1 MNIPEREGTPQGA
14 ARAGSRAGFLDLLV
28 RASLEHRFFT
38 LCTAAVLLAGGGW
51 VAATLPVDVFPD
63 LTAPTVTVLTDAHGL
78 APEEVES
85 LVTFPIE
92 TAVNGAAG
100 VRRVRSSSAQGISI
114 VWVDFDWGTEIFRA
128 RQIVSERL
136 QTVAGQLPA
145 DVSAPVLAPVT
156 SIMGEILLV
165 GMSGPAD
172 RLMDARTAAD
182 WVARPRLLAV
192 PGVAQV
198 VAIGGQVRQYQV
210 LVDPERLLAYR
221 VGLEQ
226 LLAAAAESNRN
237 VSGGIYRSGGGEV
250 LIRGLGRARDLE
262 EIGLTVVTT
271 RDGVP
276 VLIDDLADVRIGPKV
291 RFGTASVN
299 AEPAVI
305 LSIQKQPGANTLE
318 LTGRIDAELDRI
330 ATSLPE
336 GVSFERNIFRQA
348 DFISVAVDNVIT
360 ALRDGAVLV
369 VAILFL
375 FLWNVRTT
383 AISVLAIPL
392 SLALAV
398 IVLRALGGTINTMTL
413 GGMAIAIGAL
423 VDDAIIFV
431 ENAHRRLRENSGR
444 PERRRR
450 SSLAVIRDAAREI
463 RAPILSATV
472 IISIVFVPL
481 FFLSGVEGR
490 MLRPL
495 GLAYIV
501 SILAS
506 LLVAVTVTP
515 ALCHALLTRD
525 EEGHRRAKPWL
536 LRGLERA
543 YRGVL
548 EWSLHRSGVV
558 LVGTALLLA
567 GTLALL
573 PGLGRAFLPEFQ
585 EGSLTISVVSLPGTA
600 LDESDAIGARVERQL
615 LAHPAVVSTSR
626 RTGRAELDEHAQGTN
641 ASEVDA
647 RLDLTDH
654 ELADVMAAIRTDLQ
668 GLPGTNVTVGQPIGH
683 RIDHMLSGT
692 RAAIAVNLFG
702 PDLQRLRQ
710 IAGEIEAVAEGIPGL
725 VDIAVEQ
732 QADVP
737 QLQVQAN
744 RRAMARYGVTPG
756 ALAQAVD
763 VAFQGEEVSLIREG
777 QRAFDLIVRYD
788 DAQRANPE
796 AIGRTLMTTPTG
808 VTVPLSQ
815 LADIVPARGPNTIS
829 RENVQRKIVISAN
842 VAERDVGSAV
852 ADLQEGLESGVPLP
866 AEYFVQY
873 GGQFESGQ
881 EATRRI
887 TILSLFSIIAIF
899 LIMFRTFGSIR
910 TAALLMINL
919 PLALAGGVLAVLYI
933 GGTVNVATLV
943 GFITLFGIAVRNGI
957 LLVSRYRDLHAAGL
971 SLAASIRRGSM
982 ERLAPILMT
991 ALTAGLAL
999 IPLALGIGEPG
1010 KEIQAP
1016 LAVVVLGGLLTSTFL
1031 NMVVVPALFLR
1042 FGRLDAAPG
1051 VANAADA
1058 ATLEYPAQKPHS

>member
-1 MNIPEREGTPQGA
+1 MAVNAPAQEGETHA
-14 ARAGSRAGFLDLLV
+14 ARQSGIFDLLV

-38 LCTAAVLLAGGGW
+38 VCAAVVLLAGGGW

-92 TAVNGAAG
+92 SAVNGAAG

-114 VWVDFDWGTEIFRA
+114 VWVDFDWGTDIFRA
-128 RQIVSERL
+128 RQTVSERL
-136 QTVAGQLPA
+136 QPVAGQLPE

-156 SIMGEILLV
+156 SIMGEIVLV
-165 GMSGPAD
+165 GMSAPED
-172 RLMDARTAAD
+172 RLMEARTAAD
-182 WVARPRLLAV
+182 WVVRPRLLAV

-210 LVDPERLLAYR
+210 LVDPEKLLAYG
-221 VGLEQ
+221 VGLDEV
-226 LLAAAAESNRN
+226 LAAATESNRN
-237 VSGGIYRSGGGEV
+237 VSGGIYHSGGGEI
-250 LIRGLGRARDLE
+250 LIRGLGRARDTE

-271 RDGVP
+271 RRGVP
-276 VLIDDLADVRIGPKV
+276 VLLDDLAEVRIGAAV

-318 LTGRIDAELDRI
+318 LTGRIDAELDQI
-330 ATSLPE
+330 ETSLPE
-336 GVSFERNIFRQA
+336 GVSFERSIFRQA
-348 DFISVAVDNVIT
+348 DFISLAVDNVIT
-360 ALRDGAVLV
+360 ALRDGAILV

-398 IVLRALGGTINTMTL
+398 ITLRALGGTINTMTL

-431 ENAHRRLRENSGR
+431 ENAHRRLRENLRR
-444 PERRRR
+444 PEGWRRGT
-450 SSLAVIRDAAREI
+450 LVVIRDAAREI
-463 RAPILSATV
+463 RDPILSATV
-472 IISIVFVPL
+472 IITIVFVPL
-481 FFLSGVEGR
+481 YFLSGVEGR

-495 GLAYIV
+495 GTAYIV

-515 ALCHALLTRD
+515 ALCHGLLAGD
-525 EEGHRRAKPWL
+525 RAIGRGRKSWL
-536 LRGLERA
+536 LRGLEGA

-548 EWSLHRSGVV
+548 EWALRRSGVV
-558 LVGTALLLA
+558 LAGTAFLVA

-585 EGSLTISVVSLPGTA
+585 EGSLTISVVSLPGTS

-626 RTGRAELDEHAQGTN
+626 RTGRADLDEHAQGSN
-641 ASEVDA
+641 ASEIDA
-647 RLDLTDH
+647 QLSLVGH
-654 ELADVMAAIRTDLQ
+654 ELTEVMAALRADLQ
-668 GLPGTNVTVGQPIGH
+668 GLPATNVTVGQPIGH

-702 PDLQRLRQ
+702 PDLQRLRET
-710 IAGEIEAVAEGIPGL
+710 AREIETVAQGVPGL

-737 QLQVQAN
+737 QLQVRAN

-756 ALAQAVD
+756 ALTQAVD

-777 QRAFDLIVRYD
+777 QRAFELIVRYD
-788 DAQRANPE
+788 DAHRADRE
-796 AIGRTLMTTPTG
+796 AIGRTLMTTPAG

-829 RENVQRKIVISAN
+829 RENVQRKIVVSAN
-842 VAERDVGSAV
+842 VAGRDVGGAV
-852 ADLQEGLESGVPLP
+852 AELRSRVESDVGLPP
-866 AEYFVQY
+866 EYHVRY

-887 TILSLFSIIAIF
+887 TILSLFSIAAIF
-899 LIMFRTFGSIR
+899 LIMFRTFRSVR
-910 TAALLMINL
+910 TALLLMVNL
-919 PLALAGGVLAVLYI
+919 PLALAGGVLAVLFI

-957 LLVSRYRDLHAAGL
+957 LLVSRYRDLHGAGL
-971 SLAASIRRGSM
+971 SLASSIRRGSM
-982 ERLAPILMT
+982 ERLSPILMT

-1042 FGRLDAAPG
+1042 FGRLETGPG
-1051 VANAADA
+1051 VAKTADSA
-1058 ATLEYPAQKPHS
+1058 SLAYPEQEPAG

>member
-1 MNIPEREGTPQGA
+1 MAVNVPAQEGETHA
-14 ARAGSRAGFLDLLV
+14 ARKSGILDLLV

-38 LCTAAVLLAGGGW
+38 ICAAAVLLAGGGW

-63 LTAPTVTVLTDAHGL
+63 LTAPTVTVLADAHGL

-85 LVTFPIE
+85 LVTSPIE
-92 TAVNGAAG
+92 SAVNGAAG

-114 VWVDFDWGTEIFRA
+114 VWVDFDWGTDIFRA
-128 RQIVSERL
+128 RQTVSERL
-136 QTVAGQLPA
+136 QPVAGQLPE

-156 SIMGEILLV
+156 SIMGEIMLV
-165 GMSGPAD
+165 GMSAPED
-172 RLMDARTAAD
+172 RLMEARTAAD
-182 WVARPRLLAV
+182 WVVRPRLLAV

-210 LVDPERLLAYR
+210 LVDPERMLAYG
-221 VGLEQ
+221 VGLDEV
-226 LLAAAAESNRN
+226 LAAATESNRN
-237 VSGGIYRSGGGEV
+237 VSGGIYHSGGGEI
-250 LIRGLGRARDLE
+250 LIRGLGRARDPE

-271 RDGVP
+271 RGGVP
-276 VLIDDLADVRIGPKV
+276 VLLDDLAEVRIGPAV

-318 LTGRIDAELDRI
+318 LTRSIDAELDQLGP
-330 ATSLPE
+330 SLPE
-336 GVSFERNIFRQA
+336 GVSFERSIFRQA
-348 DFISVAVDNVIT
+348 DFISLAVDNVIT
-360 ALRDGAVLV
+360 ALRDGAILV

-398 IVLRALGGTINTMTL
+398 ITLRALGGTINTMTL

-431 ENAHRRLRENSGR
+431 ENAHRRLRENRHR
-444 PERRRR
+444 PEGWRRGT
-450 SSLAVIRDAAREI
+450 LVVIRDAAREI
-463 RAPILSATV
+463 RDPIVSATV
-472 IISIVFVPL
+472 IITIVFVPL
-481 FFLSGVEGR
+481 YFLSGVEGR
-490 MLRPL
+490 MLQPL
-495 GLAYIV
+495 GTAYIV

-515 ALCHALLTRD
+515 ALCHGLLTSDRAI
-525 EEGHRRAKPWL
+525 GRGRRSWL
-536 LRGLERA
+536 LRGLEGV

-548 EWSLHRSGVV
+548 EWALRRSGVV
-558 LVGTALLLA
+558 LAGTAFLVA

-585 EGSLTISVVSLPGTA
+585 EGSLTISVVSLPGTS
-600 LDESDAIGARVERQL
+600 LEESDAIGARVERRL
-615 LAHPAVVSTSR
+615 LAHPAVASTSR
-626 RTGRAELDEHAQGTN
+626 RTGRADLDEHAQGSN
-641 ASEVDA
+641 ASEIDA
-647 RLDLTDH
+647 QLSLVGH
-654 ELADVMAAIRTDLQ
+654 ELTEVMAALRADLQ
-668 GLPGTNVTVGQPIGH
+668 GLPATNVTVGQPIGH

-702 PDLQRLRQ
+702 PDLRRLRET
-710 IAGEIEAVAEGIPGL
+710 AREIETVAQGVPGL

-737 QLQVQAN
+737 QLQVRAN

-756 ALAQAVD
+756 ALTQAVD

-777 QRAFDLIVRYD
+777 QRAFELIVRYD
-788 DAQRANPE
+788 DAHRADRE
-796 AIGRTLMTTPTG
+796 AIGRTLMTTPAG

-829 RENVQRKIVISAN
+829 RENVQRKIVVSAN
-842 VAERDVGSAV
+842 VAGRDVGGAV
-852 ADLQEGLESGVPLP
+852 AELRSRVESDVALP
-866 AEYFVQY
+866 PEYHVRY

-887 TILSLFSIIAIF
+887 TILSLFSIAAIF
-899 LIMFRTFGSIR
+899 LILFRTFRSVR
-910 TAALLMINL
+910 TALLLMVNL
-919 PLALAGGVLAVLYI
+919 PLALAGGVLAILFI

-957 LLVSRYRDLHAAGL
+957 LLVSRYRDLREAGL
-971 SLAASIRRGSM
+971 SLASSIRRGSM
-982 ERLAPILMT
+982 ERLSPILMT

-1042 FGRLDAAPG
+1042 FGQLETGPG
-1051 VANAADA
+1051 VAKTADSA
-1058 ATLEYPAQKPHS
+1058 SLAYPEQEPAG

>member
-1 MNIPEREGTPQGA
+1 MSDD
-14 ARAGSRAGFLDLLV
+14 AGRTGVLGLAV

-38 LCTAAVLLAGGGW
+38 VCAAAVLLAGGGW

-63 LTAPTVTVLTDAHGL
+63 LTAPTVTVLTDAHGM

-85 LVTFPIE
+85 LVTFPVE

-100 VRRVRSSSAQGISI
+100 VRRVRSSTAQGISI
-114 VWVDFDWGTEIFRA
+114 VWVDFDWGADIFRA

-136 QTVAGQLPA
+136 QTVAAALPEDA
-145 DVSAPVLAPVT
+145 GAPVLAPVS

-165 GMSGPAD
+165 GMTAPED
-172 RLMDARTAAD
+172 RLMETRTAAD
-182 WVARPRLLAV
+182 WAVRPRLLAV
-192 PGVAQV
+192 PGVSQV
-198 VAIGGQVRQYQV
+198 VVIGGQVRQYQV
-210 LVDPERLLAYR
+210 LVDPERLLAYG
-221 VGLEQ
+221 VALDEVLE
-226 LLAAAAESNRN
+226 AAAASNRN

-250 LIRGLGRARDLE
+250 LIRGIGRVRNLE
-262 EIGLTVVTT
+262 EIGLTVVAV
-271 RDGVP
+271 RDGGP
-276 VLIDDLADVRIGPKV
+276 VLIEDLAEVRIGPRV
-291 RFGTASVN
+291 RFGTASVH

-305 LSIQKQPGANTLE
+305 LSIQKQPLANTLE
-318 LTGRIDAELDRI
+318 LTQRIDAELDRI
-330 ATSLPE
+330 ETSLPE

-348 DFISVAVDNVIT
+348 DFISLAVDNVRT
-360 ALRDGAVLV
+360 ALRDGALLV
-369 VAILFL
+369 VVILFL

-431 ENAHRRLRENSGR
+431 ENAHRRLRDNLRR
-444 PERRRR
+444 PERWRR
-450 SSLAVIRDAAREI
+450 STGAVIRDAAREI
-463 RAPILSATV
+463 MSPILSATV
-472 IISIVFVPL
+472 IITIVFVPL
-481 FFLSGVEGR
+481 FFLTGVEGR
-490 MLRPL
+490 MLQPL
-495 GLAYIV
+495 GLAYVV

-515 ALCHALLTRD
+515 TLCQVLLGRGRGGD
-525 EEGHRRAKPWL
+525 GEREPWL
-536 LRGLERA
+536 LGRLERL
-543 YRGVL
+543 YGGVL
-548 EWSLHRSGVV
+548 EWALRRSGVV
-558 LVGTALLLA
+558 LA
-567 GTLALL
+567 GTVVLVAGTVALV
-573 PGLGRAFLPEFQ
+573 PTLGRAFLPEFQ

-615 LAHPAVVSTSR
+615 LVHPAVVSTSR
-626 RTGRAELDEHAQGTN
+626 RTGRAELDEHAQGVN

-647 RLDLTDH
+647 RLDLSGH
-654 ELADVMAAIRTDLQ
+654 ELAVVMAELRAGFQ

-702 PDLQRLRQ
+702 SDLQRLRE
-710 IAGEIEAVAEGIPGL
+710 IAGEIEGVAQGVAGL

-737 QLQVQAN
+737 QLQIRPD

-756 ALAQAVD
+756 ALMQAVD
-763 VAFQGEEVSLIREG
+763 VAFQGEEVSLVREG

-788 DAQRANPE
+788 EAHRADAE
-796 AIGRTLMTTPTG
+796 AVRRTLVTTGAG

-815 LADIVPARGPNTIS
+815 LAAVVPGRGPNTIS
-829 RENVQRKIVISAN
+829 RENVQRKIVVSAN
-842 VAERDVGSAV
+842 VAGRDVGGAV
-852 ADLQEGLESGVPLP
+852 EELAARVASEVALP
-866 AEYFVQY
+866 PEYYVRY
-873 GGQFESGQ
+873 GGQFESG
-881 EATRRI
+881 EAATRRI
-887 TILSLFSIIAIF
+887 TILSLFSIAAIF
-899 LIMFRTFGSIR
+899 LIMFRTFRNFRISL
-910 TAALLMINL
+910 LLMVNL
-919 PLALAGGVLAVLYI
+919 PLALAGGVVAVLVI

-957 LLVSRYRDLHAAGL
+957 LLVSRYRDLCGTGMSA
-971 SLAASIRRGSM
+971 AASIRRGSM

-1042 FGRLDAAPG
+1042 FGRLEAGPG
-1051 VANAADA
+1051 MAEAGDG
-1058 ATLEYPAQKPHS
+1058 ATLGYTENTFES

>member
-1 MNIPEREGTPQGA
+1 MILNR
-14 ARAGSRAGFLDLLV
+14 LV
-28 RASLEHRFFT
+28 GASLEHRFFT
-38 LCTAAVLLAGGGW
+38 VFAAAVLLGGGGW
-51 VAATLPVDVFPD
+51 IAATLPVDVFPD
-63 LTAPTVTVLTDAHGL
+63 LTAPTVTILTDAHGL

-92 TAVNGAAG
+92 TAVNGAAD
-100 VRRVRSSSAQGISI
+100 VRRVRSSSAHGISI

-128 RQIVSERL
+128 RQTVGERL
-136 QTVAGQLPA
+136 QTAGTRLPE
-145 DVSAPVLAPVT
+145 DVSPPVLAPVA
-156 SIMGEILLV
+156 SIMGEILLL
-165 GMSGPAD
+165 GIAAPEDM
-172 RLMDARTAAD
+172 LTDARTAAD
-182 WVARPRLLAV
+182 WTVRPRLLAV

-198 VAIGGQVRQYQV
+198 VVIGGHVRQYQI
-210 LVDPERLLAYR
+210 LVDPERLLAYG
-221 VGLEQ
+221 VGLDEV
-226 LLAAAAESNRN
+226 LDAATESNRN
-237 VSGGIYRSGGGEV
+237 ASGGIYRSGGGEV
-250 LIRGLGRARDLE
+250 LIRGLGRARNSE
-262 EIGLTVVTT
+262 EIGQTVVAV
-271 RDGVP
+271 RNGVP
-276 VLIDDLADVRIGPKV
+276 VLIDDLAEVTIGPRV
-291 RFGTASVN
+291 RFGTASVD

-305 LSIQKQPGANTLE
+305 LSIQKQPGVNTLD
-318 LTGRIDAELDRI
+318 LTRRIDTELDRI
-330 ATSLPE
+330 EASLPE
-336 GVSFERNIFRQA
+336 GVSLERNIFRQS
-348 DFISVAVDNVIT
+348 DFISLAVDNVIT

-369 VAILFL
+369 VAILLL

-392 SLALAV
+392 SLALAL
-398 IVLRALGGTINTMTL
+398 IVLRAMGGTINTMTL

-431 ENAHRRLRENSGR
+431 ENAHRRLRDNRLR
-444 PERRRR
+444 PEHERRG
-450 SSLAVIRDAAREI
+450 SLAVIRKAAEEI

-472 IISIVFVPL
+472 IITIVFVPL

-495 GLAYIV
+495 GLAYVV

-515 ALCHALLTRD
+515 ALCHALLTGD
-525 EEGHRRAKPWL
+525 RALGRPTSPWL

-543 YRGVL
+543 YALVL
-548 EWSLHRSGVV
+548 DRTMRRTGIV
-558 LVGTALLLA
+558 LGGTALLLA
-567 GTLALL
+567 ATLAVI

-585 EGSLTISVVSLPGTA
+585 EGSLTISVVSLPGTS
-600 LDESDAIGARVERQL
+600 LVESDAIGARVERQL

-626 RTGRAELDEHAQGTN
+626 RTGRAELDEHAQGPN
-641 ASEVDA
+641 ASEIDA
-647 RLDLTDH
+647 RLDLSAH
-654 ELADVMAAIRTDLQ
+654 ELADVMAALRADLQ

-702 PDLQRLRQ
+702 PGLQRLRE
-710 IAGEIEAVAEGIPGL
+710 IAGEIQVVAGGVPGL

-737 QLQVQAN
+737 QLQIQAN

-756 ALAQAVD
+756 ALTHAVD
-763 VAFQGEEVSLIREG
+763 VAFQGEEVSLIRED
-777 QRAFDLIVRYD
+777 QRAFELIVRYT
-788 DAQRANPE
+788 DAYRTDPE
-796 AIGRTLMTTPTG
+796 AIGRTLITTPIG
-808 VTVPLSQ
+808 VTLPLSE
-815 LADIVPARGPNTIS
+815 LADIVPGRGPNTIS

-842 VAERDVGSAV
+842 VAGRDVGSAV
-852 ADLQEGLESGVPLP
+852 EELQEGVQSAVSLP

-873 GGQFESGQ
+873 GGQFESGR

-887 TILSLFSIIAIF
+887 TILSLFSVAAIF
-899 LIMFRTFGSIR
+899 LIMFRTFRSVR
-910 TAALLMINL
+910 TAALLLVNL
-919 PLALAGGVLAVLYI
+919 PLALAGGVLAVLLI
-933 GGTVNVATLV
+933 GGTVNVATMV

-957 LLVSRYRDLHAAGL
+957 LLVSRYRDLHGTGL
-971 SLAASIRRGSM
+971 PLAESIRRGSM
-982 ERLAPILMT
+982 ERLSPILMT

-1042 FGRLDAAPG
+1042 FGRLAPVPGAAEP
-1051 VANAADA
+1051 ANE
-1058 ATLEYPAQKPHS
+1058 TVRHVP

>member
-1 MNIPEREGTPQGA
+1 M
-14 ARAGSRAGFLDLLV
+14 LDLLV

-38 LCTAAVLLAGGGW
+38 VCASAVLLAGGGW
-51 VAATLPVDVFPD
+51 VAATVPVDVFPD

-78 APEEVES
+78 APEEVEN
-85 LVTFPIE
+85 LVTFPLE
-92 TAVNGAAG
+92 TSVNGAAG

-114 VWVDFDWGTEIFRA
+114 VWVDFDWGTDIFRA
-128 RQIVSERL
+128 RQIVGERL
-136 QTVAGQLPA
+136 QLAAGRLPD
-145 DVSAPVLAPVT
+145 DVSAPVLAPVS
-156 SIMGEILLV
+156 SIMGEILLI
-165 GMSGPAD
+165 GITAPPD
-172 RLMDARTAAD
+172 RLMEARTAAD
-182 WVARPRLLAV
+182 WTVRPRLLAL

-198 VAIGGQVRQYQV
+198 VPIGGEVRQYRI
-210 LVDPERLLAYR
+210 LIDPERLLAYR
-221 VGLEQ
+221 VGLDEV
-226 LLAAAAESNRN
+226 LEAAAESNRN
-237 VSGGIYRSGGGEV
+237 VSGGIYRSGGREV

-262 EIGLTVVTT
+262 EIGLTVVAV
-271 RDGVP
+271 RNGVP
-276 VLIDDLADVRIGPKV
+276 ILVDDLAEVRIGPKV

-299 AEPAVI
+299 AEPAVV

-318 LTGRIDAELDRI
+318 LTETIDAELDRI
-330 ATSLPE
+330 EAALPD
-336 GVSFERNIFRQA
+336 GVSFEREIFRQA
-348 DFISVAVDNVIT
+348 EFISLAVDNVLT
-360 ALRDGAVLV
+360 ALRDGAILV
-369 VAILFL
+369 IAVLFL
-375 FLWNVRTT
+375 FLWSVRTT

-392 SLALAV
+392 SLAVAV
-398 IVLRALGGTINTMTL
+398 IVLRTLGGTINTMTL

-431 ENAHRRLRENSGR
+431 ENAHRRLRENMGR
-444 PERRRR
+444 PERSRRPPL
-450 SSLAVIRDAAREI
+450 SVIRGAAREI
-463 RAPILSATV
+463 RDPILNAT
-472 IISIVFVPL
+472 IIITIVFVPL

-515 ALCHALLTRD
+515 VLCHGLLAR
-525 EEGHRRAKPWL
+525 GRAAAGLDRKAWL
-536 LRGLERA
+536 LRALEHL
-543 YRGVL
+543 YRGIL
-548 EWSLHRSGVV
+548 EWTLRRTGMVIAATV
-558 LVGTALLLA
+558 LLLA
-567 GTLALL
+567 GTVAIV
-573 PGLGRAFLPEFQ
+573 PTLGRAFLPEFQ
-585 EGSLTISVVSLPGTA
+585 EGALTISVVSLPGTS

-626 RTGRAELDEHAQGTN
+626 RTGRADLDEHAQGTN

-647 RLDLTDH
+647 LLDLSGHD
-654 ELADVMAAIRTDLQ
+654 LAAVMADLRAGFA

-702 PDLQRLRQ
+702 PDLGRLREV
-710 IAGEIEAVAEGIPGL
+710 AAEIEAAAQTVPGL

-732 QADVP
+732 QAEVP
-737 QLQVQAN
+737 QLQVRAN
-744 RRAMARYGVTPG
+744 RQAMARYGVTPG
-756 ALAQAVD
+756 ALAEAVD
-763 VAFQGEEVSLIREG
+763 VAFQGEEVSLMREG
-777 QRAFDLIVRYD
+777 QRAFDLVVRYD
-788 DAQRANPE
+788 DASRADPE
-796 AIGRTLMTTPTG
+796 AIGGTLITTATG

-815 LADIVPARGPNTIS
+815 LASIAPALGPNTIN

-842 VAERDVGSAV
+842 VAERDVGTAV
-852 ADLQEGLESGVPLP
+852 AELQARVASDVVLP
-866 AEYFVQY
+866 PEYHVQY

-887 TILSLFSIIAIF
+887 TILSIFSIVAIF
-899 LIMFRTFGSIR
+899 LIMFRNFRSLRI
-910 TAALLMINL
+910 AALLMVNL
-919 PLALAGGVLAVLYI
+919 PLALAGGVAAVKLI

-957 LLVSRYRDLHAAGL
+957 LLVARYRDLQEAGH

-982 ERLAPILMT
+982 ERLSPILMT

-1042 FGRLDAAPG
+1042 FGPEAK
-1051 VANAADA
+1051 ANSA
-1058 ATLEYPAQKPHS
+1058 